1 MVRFQHRSNS
11 ALLVEQEAM
20 ADEVVRLDKV
30 RRDYLVGDQVTT
42 ALGGIDL
49 VIERGEFVAI
59 VGPSGSG
66 KSTMMNLIG
75 CLDRPSAGSVK
86 IAGDSTN
93 ELNDNQLTSLR
104 SKAIGF
110 VFQQFQLLPNTTAI
124 ENVMAPLLYQGKSTK
139 EAKRAATQML
149 TQLGLGDRL
158 NFDRNRLSGGQQQRV
173 AIARALV
180 TSPDIVLAD
189 EPTGALDSKTGAA
202 VIELLKDLHRDG
214 RTVVLITHDLEIA
227 ASAPRRVFLR
237 DGLIERDERGAR

>member
-1 MVRFQHRSNS
+1 M
-11 ALLVEQEAM
+11 ALTWLST
-20 ADEVVRLDKV
+20 EV
-30 RRDYLVGDQVTT
+30 
-42 ALGGIDL
+42 
-49 VIERGEFVAI
+49 VAI

-75 CLDRPSAGSVK
+75 CLDRPSAGTVL
-86 IAGDSTN
+86 IAGDATSELSDN
-93 ELNDNQLTSLR
+93 ELTALR

-124 ENVMAPLLYQGKSTK
+124 ENVMAPLLYQGISFKQAKKS
-139 EAKRAATQML
+139 AAEML

-202 VIELLKDLHRDG
+202 VIDLLKNLHKEG
-214 RTVVLITHDLEIA
+214 RTIVLITHDLEIA

-237 DGLIERDERGAR
+237 DGQIERDERGVS

>member
-1 MVRFQHRSNS
+1 
-11 ALLVEQEAM
+11 M
-20 ADEVVRLDKV
+20 ADPVVELENV
-30 RRDYLVGDQVTT
+30 RREYLVGDQKTV
-42 ALGGIDL
+42 ALDGIDL

-75 CLDRPSAGSVK
+75 CLDRPSTGQVK
-86 IAGDSTN
+86 IASAATSSLSDN
-93 ELNDNQLTSLR
+93 ELTELR

-110 VFQQFQLLPNTTAI
+110 VFQQFQLLPNTTAL
-124 ENVMAPLLYQGKSTK
+124 ENVMAPLLYQRMSSKA
-139 EAKRAATQML
+139 AKAAATAML
-149 TQLGLGDRL
+149 ERLGLGERL

-180 TSPDIVLAD
+180 TGPDIVLAD

-202 VIELLKDLHRDG
+202 VIDLLKELNQEG
-214 RTVVLITHDLEIA
+214 RTIVLITHDLDIA

-237 DGLIERDERGAR
+237 DGKVEKDERGVH

>member
-1 MVRFQHRSNS
+1 LD
-11 ALLVEQEAM
+11 LLQGLVTVANPVVELEN
-20 ADEVVRLDKV
+20 V
-30 RRDYLVGDQVTT
+30 RREYLVGDQVTV
-42 ALGGIDL
+42 ALDGVDL

-75 CLDRPSAGSVK
+75 CLDRPSSGVVK
-86 IAGDSTN
+86 IASDPTS

-124 ENVMAPLLYQGKSTK
+124 ENVMAPLLYQGVS
-139 EAKRAATQML
+139 AKQAKHAATEML
-149 TQLGLGDRL
+149 NRLGLGERL

-189 EPTGALDSKTGAA
+189 EPTGALDSKTGAQ
-202 VIELLKDLHRDG
+202 VIGLLKELNQEG
-214 RTVVLITHDLEIA
+214 RTIILITHDLEIA

-237 DGLIERDERGAR
+237 DGRIERDERGTK

>member
-1 MVRFQHRSNS
+1 MFQAQSSSVLR
-11 ALLVEQEAM
+11 AEPEIM
-20 ADEVVRLDKV
+20 ANEVVRLDKV
-30 RRDYLVGDQVTT
+30 RRDYLVGDQVTI
-42 ALGGIDL
+42 ALDGVDL
-49 VIERGEFVAI
+49 VVERGEFVAI

-75 CLDRPSAGSVK
+75 CLDRPSAGTVF
-86 IAGDSTN
+86 IAGDPTN
-93 ELNDNQLTSLR
+93 ELTDNELTSLR

-124 ENVMAPLLYQGKSTK
+124 ENVMAPLLYQGISSKQAKKS
-139 EAKRAATQML
+139 AAQML
-149 TQLGLGDRL
+149 TKLGLGDRL

-202 VIELLKDLHRDG
+202 VIDLLKDLHREG
-214 RTVVLITHDLEIA
+214 RTIVLITHDLEIA

-237 DGLIERDERGAR
+237 DGQIERDERGIR

>member
-1 MVRFQHRSNS
+1 MCLPRSS
-11 ALLVEQEAM
+11 LALLAEPQTMV
-20 ADEVVRLDKV
+20 DEVVRLEKV
-30 RRDYLVGDQVTT
+30 RRDYMVGDQVTT
-42 ALGGIDL
+42 ALDGVDL
-49 VIERGEFVAI
+49 VINRGEFVAI

-75 CLDRPSAGSVK
+75 CLDRPSAGTVL
-86 IAGDSTN
+86 IAGDATN
-93 ELNDNQLTSLR
+93 ELSDNELTALR

-110 VFQQFQLLPNTTAI
+110 VFQQFQLLPNTTAM
-124 ENVMAPLLYQGKSTK
+124 ENVMAPLLYQGISTK
-139 EAKRAATQML
+139 QAKKSAAAML

-202 VIELLKDLHRDG
+202 VIDLLKNLNKEG
-214 RTVVLITHDLEIA
+214 RTIVLITHDLDIA

-237 DGLIERDERGAR
+237 DGQIERDERGAS

>member
-1 MVRFQHRSNS
+1 
-11 ALLVEQEAM
+11 M

-30 RRDYLVGDQVTT
+30 RREYLVGDQITT
-42 ALGGIDL
+42 ALGGVDL

-75 CLDRPSAGSVK
+75 CLDRPSAGSVQ

-93 ELNDNQLTSLR
+93 ELSDNKLTELR

-139 EAKRAATQML
+139 EARKLATQML

-202 VIELLKDLHRDG
+202 VIELLKDLHREG

-237 DGLIERDERGAR
+237 DGLIERDERGVR

>member
-1 MVRFQHRSNS
+1 
-11 ALLVEQEAM
+11 M

-30 RRDYLVGDQVTT
+30 RRDYLVGDQITT

-75 CLDRPSAGSVK
+75 CLDRPSAGSVM

-110 VFQQFQLLPNTTAI
+110 VFQQFQLLPNTTAL

>member
-1 MVRFQHRSNS
+1 
-11 ALLVEQEAM
+11 M

-30 RRDYLVGDQVTT
+30 RRDYLVGDQITT

-124 ENVMAPLLYQGKSTK
+124 ENVMAPLLYQGVSTK
-139 EAKRAATQML
+139 VAKKAAVQML

>member
-1 MVRFQHRSNS
+1 
-11 ALLVEQEAM
+11 VEQEEM

-42 ALGGIDL
+42 ALDGVDL

-66 KSTMMNLIG
+66 TSTMMNLIG
-75 CLDRPSAGSVK
+75 CLDRPSAGSVM

-93 ELNDNQLTSLR
+93 DLTDNQLTSLR

-124 ENVMAPLLYQGKSTK
+124 ENVMAPLLYQGISTK
-139 EAKRAATQML
+139 NAKKAATQML

-214 RTVVLITHDLEIA
+214 RTIVLITHDLEIA

-237 DGLIERDERGAR
+237 DGLIERDERGNQ

>member
-1 MVRFQHRSNS
+1 MVKFLLLWNS
-11 ALLVEQEAM
+11 VHLVELEAM

-30 RRDYLVGDQVTT
+30 RRDYLVGDQITT

-214 RTVVLITHDLEIA
+214 RTIVLITHDLEIA

>member
-1 MVRFQHRSNS
+1 MV
-11 ALLVEQEAM
+11 
-20 ADEVVRLDKV
+20 DEVVRLEKV
-30 RRDYLVGDQVTT
+30 RRDYMVGDQVTT
-42 ALGGIDL
+42 ALDGVDL
-49 VIERGEFVAI
+49 VINRGEFVAI

-75 CLDRPSAGSVK
+75 CLDRPSAGTVL
-86 IAGDSTN
+86 IAGDATN
-93 ELNDNQLTSLR
+93 ELTDNELTALR

-110 VFQQFQLLPNTTAI
+110 VFQQFQLLPNTTAV
-124 ENVMAPLLYQGKSTK
+124 ENVMAPLLYQGISTK
-139 EAKRAATQML
+139 QAKKAAAAML

-189 EPTGALDSKTGAA
+189 EPTGALDSKTGAT
-202 VIELLKDLHRDG
+202 VIDLLKNLNKEG
-214 RTVVLITHDLEIA
+214 RTIVLITHDLEIA

-237 DGLIERDERGAR
+237 DGQIERDERGAS

>member
-1 MVRFQHRSNS
+1 MVRFQHQLNLV
-11 ALLVEQEAM
+11 LLVEQEAM

-30 RRDYLVGDQVTT
+30 RRDYLVGDQITT

-139 EAKRAATQML
+139 EAKRAATEML

>member
-30 RRDYLVGDQVTT
+30 RRDYLVGDQITT
-42 ALGGIDL
+42 ALDGIDL

-75 CLDRPSAGSVK
+75 CLDRPSAGSVM

>member
-1 MVRFQHRSNS
+1 
-11 ALLVEQEAM
+11 M

-42 ALGGIDL
+42 ALDGIDL

-75 CLDRPSAGSVK
+75 CLDRPSAGSVM

-104 SKAIGF
+104 SK
-110 VFQQFQLLPNTTAI
+110 
-124 ENVMAPLLYQGKSTK
+124 K

-149 TQLGLGDRL
+149 TQLGLVDRL

-214 RTVVLITHDLEIA
+214 RTIVLITHDLEIA

>member
-1 MVRFQHRSNS
+1 LV
-11 ALLVEQEAM
+11 LLVEQEAM

-30 RRDYLVGDQVTT
+30 RRDYLVGDQITT

>member
-1 MVRFQHRSNS
+1 MV
-11 ALLVEQEAM
+11 
-20 ADEVVRLDKV
+20 DEVVRLEKV

-42 ALGGIDL
+42 ALDGVDL
-49 VIERGEFVAI
+49 AINRGEFVAI

-75 CLDRPSAGSVK
+75 CLDRPSAGTVL
-86 IAGDSTN
+86 IAGDATSELSDN
-93 ELNDNQLTSLR
+93 ELTALR

-124 ENVMAPLLYQGKSTK
+124 ENVMAPLLYQGISLKQAKKS
-139 EAKRAATQML
+139 AAEML

-202 VIELLKDLHRDG
+202 VIDLLKNLNKEG
-214 RTVVLITHDLEIA
+214 RTIVLITHDLEIA

-237 DGLIERDERGAR
+237 DGQIERDERGVS

>member
-1 MVRFQHRSNS
+1 
-11 ALLVEQEAM
+11 M

-30 RRDYLVGDQVTT
+30 RRDYLVGDQITT
-42 ALGGIDL
+42 ALGGVDL

-75 CLDRPSAGSVK
+75 CLDRPSAGSVR
-86 IAGDSTN
+86 ISGDSTN
-93 ELNDNQLTSLR
+93 DLSDNKLTQLR

-139 EAKRAATQML
+139 EAKKLATQML

-202 VIELLKDLHRDG
+202 VIELLKDLHREG
-214 RTVVLITHDLEIA
+214 RTIVLITHDLEIA

-237 DGLIERDERGAR
+237 DGLIERDERGVS

>member
-1 MVRFQHRSNS
+1 
-11 ALLVEQEAM
+11 M

-42 ALGGIDL
+42 ALDGVDL

-75 CLDRPSAGSVK
+75 CLDRPSAGSVR
-86 IAGDSTN
+86 ISGDSTN
-93 ELNDNQLTSLR
+93 DLSDNKLTQLR

-139 EAKRAATQML
+139 EAKKLATQML

-214 RTVVLITHDLEIA
+214 RTIVLITHDLEIA

-237 DGLIERDERGAR
+237 DGLIERDERGVS

>member
-1 MVRFQHRSNS
+1 MANPV
-11 ALLVEQEAM
+11 VELEN
-20 ADEVVRLDKV
+20 V
-30 RRDYLVGDQVTT
+30 RREYLVGDQVTV
-42 ALGGIDL
+42 ALDGVDL

-75 CLDRPSAGSVK
+75 CLDRPSSGVVK
-86 IAGDSTN
+86 IASDPTS

-124 ENVMAPLLYQGKSTK
+124 ENVMAPLLYQGVSSKQ
-139 EAKRAATQML
+139 AKQAATEML
-149 TQLGLGDRL
+149 NRLGLGERL

-189 EPTGALDSKTGAA
+189 EPTGALDSKTGAQ
-202 VIELLKDLHRDG
+202 VIELLQELNHEG
-214 RTVVLITHDLEIA
+214 RTIILITHDLEIA

-237 DGLIERDERGAR
+237 DGRIERDERGVK

>member
-1 MVRFQHRSNS
+1 
-11 ALLVEQEAM
+11 M
-20 ADEVVRLDKV
+20 ANEVVRLDKV
-30 RRDYLVGDQVTT
+30 RRDYLVGDQITT
-42 ALGGIDL
+42 ALDGVDL

-75 CLDRPSAGSVK
+75 CLDRPSAGTVF
-86 IAGDSTN
+86 IAGDPTN
-93 ELNDNQLTSLR
+93 ELTDNELTSLR

-124 ENVMAPLLYQGKSTK
+124 ENVMAPLLYQGISAK
-139 EAKRAATQML
+139 EAKKSASQML
-149 TQLGLGDRL
+149 TKLGLGDRL

-180 TSPDIVLAD
+180 TTPDIVLAD

-202 VIELLKDLHRDG
+202 VIDLLKQLHKEG
-214 RTVVLITHDLEIA
+214 RTIVLITHDLEIA

-237 DGLIERDERGAR
+237 DGQVERDERGAS

>member
-1 MVRFQHRSNS
+1 MVRFLLLWNLAH
-11 ALLVEQEAM
+11 LVELEAM

-42 ALGGIDL
+42 ALGGINL

-110 VFQQFQLLPNTTAI
+110 VFQQFQLLPNTSAI
-124 ENVMAPLLYQGKSTK
+124 ENVMAPLLYQGVSTK
-139 EAKRAATQML
+139 NAKKAAAQML
-149 TQLGLGDRL
+149 TELGLGDRL

-202 VIELLKDLHRDG
+202 VIQLLKDLHSEG
-214 RTVVLITHDLEIA
+214 RTIVLITHDLEIA

-237 DGLIERDERGAR
+237 DGLIERDERGSR

>member
-1 MVRFQHRSNS
+1 MARFQHRSNLV
-11 ALLVEQEAM
+11 LLVEQEAM

-30 RRDYLVGDQVTT
+30 RRDYLVGDQITT

>member
-1 MVRFQHRSNS
+1 MV
-11 ALLVEQEAM
+11 
-20 ADEVVRLDKV
+20 DEVVRLEKV

-42 ALGGIDL
+42 ALDGVDL
-49 VIERGEFVAI
+49 VINRGEFVAI

-75 CLDRPSAGSVK
+75 CLDRPSAGTVL
-86 IAGDSTN
+86 IAGDATSELSDN
-93 ELNDNQLTSLR
+93 ELTALR

-124 ENVMAPLLYQGKSTK
+124 ENVMAPLLYQGISFKQAKKS
-139 EAKRAATQML
+139 AAEML

-202 VIELLKDLHRDG
+202 VIDLLKNLHKEG
-214 RTVVLITHDLEIA
+214 RTIVLITHDLEIA

-237 DGLIERDERGAR
+237 DGQIERDERGVS

>member
-1 MVRFQHRSNS
+1 
-11 ALLVEQEAM
+11 M

-30 RRDYLVGDQVTT
+30 RRDYLVGDQITT
-42 ALGGIDL
+42 ALDGVDL

-75 CLDRPSAGSVK
+75 CLDRPSAGSVR
-86 IAGDSTN
+86 ISGDSTN
-93 ELNDNQLTSLR
+93 NLSDNKLTQLR

-139 EAKRAATQML
+139 EAKKLATHML

-202 VIELLKDLHRDG
+202 VIGLLKDLHREG
-214 RTVVLITHDLEIA
+214 RTIVLITHDLEIA

-237 DGLIERDERGAR
+237 DGLVERDERGVS